1 MGSNIT
7 NMAATSIIPVISAD
21 DFGRAQARVLELA
34 GDVEH
39 VRITLAAGVY
49 KRSLSLGMSTLPLDI
64 TVEGTDGVWFDGAQL
79 NVQGRNIRIENI
91 AFKGRT
97 HSRSLVSI
105 TASKHASLT
114 RIQVVDAQLSGSKV
128 NIVRSSGPPKPGERS
143 RPARG
148 GKRSPPAYI
157 ASIAAGGPE
166 PVHIEGVKILRTAV
180 SSSALFD
187 VSAPQATEV
196 ILRDLV
202 VPDLEDKAPV
212 NVRPGN
218 LKITR

>member
-7 NMAATSIIPVISAD
+7 NVAATSIIPVMSAD

-49 KRSLSLGMSTLPLDI
+49 TRSLSLGMSTLPLDI
-64 TVEGTDGVWFDGAQL
+64 TVEGAEGVWFDGAQL
-79 NVQGRNIRIENI
+79 TVQGRNIRIENI

-97 HSRSLVSI
+97 HSKSLVSI
-105 TASKHASLT
+105 TASEHAYLGQL
-114 RIQVVDAQLSGSKV
+114 QVVGANISGSTT
-128 NIVRSSGPPKPGERS
+128 NIVRSSEPPKPGERR

-148 GKRSPPAYI
+148 GKRSRPAYI
-157 ASIAAGGPE
+157 AAVAAGGSK
-166 PVHIEGVKILRTAV
+166 PVHIEGIEISRTTF

-202 VPDLEDKAPV
+202 APDLKDKLPV
-212 NVRPGN
+212 NVSPRN